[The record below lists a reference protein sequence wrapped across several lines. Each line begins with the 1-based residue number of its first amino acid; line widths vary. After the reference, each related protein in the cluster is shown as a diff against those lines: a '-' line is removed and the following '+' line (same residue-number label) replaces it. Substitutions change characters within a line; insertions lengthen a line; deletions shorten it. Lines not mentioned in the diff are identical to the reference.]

1 MTTRI
6 RTLILILVLAAVA
19 FTLCACDELDGT
31 GDARRE
37 WNRNVTGRQRGIE
50 RPTVTPPVEVAE
62 RTK

>member
-6 RTLILILVLAAVA
+6 RTLILILAIALIA

-37 WNRNVTGRQRGIE
+37 WQQEVLGRQRGLQ
-50 RPTVTPPVEVAE
+50 RPTPTVVAE
-62 RTK
+62 RTE